1 MNGIRNVK
9 ENEIIFY
16 QDDIKNITINVIYS
30 NEDFWLNQATIADL
44 FGVDRS
50 VITKHLKNI
59 FDEQELDKNST
70 CAKIA
75 QVQIEGNRKVNRQ
88 MEYYSLDAII
98 AVGYRVNS
106 KEATK
111 FRIWATK
118 TLKEYIKKGFVLND
132 DLLKNGKKFGKDYYD
147 ELLERIREIR
157 ASERRSYQKITDI
170 YQTVSADYDKNSEQ
184 TKLFYKMIQNKL
196 HYAITGNTAAEIIYD
211 RANSDK
217 PHMGL
222 TSWKGSPNEK
232 IMRSDTY
239 IAKNYLNKS
248 ELDKLNRLVTM
259 FIDYAEYNT
268 MQENILTM
276 DDLLATTDRF
286 LSFNN
291 SKLLDNAGRISHE
304 LAITKANEEY
314 DKFKIKQDKDYI
326 SDFDEELARYL
337 KGNDSK

>member
-326 SDFDEELARYL
+326 SDFDEELERYL
-337 KGNDSK
+337 KVNDSK

>member
-1 MNGIRNVK
+1 MTEVMNAK

-16 QDDIKNITINVIYS
+16 QDDIKNITINVIYN
-30 NEDFWLNQATIADL
+30 NEDLWLNQTTIAEL
-44 FGVDRS
+44 FCVDRT

-59 FDEQELDKNST
+59 YDEQELDKNLT

-75 QVQIEGNRKVNRQ
+75 QVQTEGNRKVNRKV
-88 MEYYSLDAII
+88 EYYSLDAII

-106 KEATK
+106 KEATR

-132 DLLKNGKKFGKDYYD
+132 DLLKNGKKYGKDYYE

-184 TKLFYKMIQNKL
+184 TKFFYRIIQNKL
-196 HYAITGNTAAEIIYD
+196 HYAITGKTAAEIIYD
-211 RANSDK
+211 RVNSKK
-217 PHMGL
+217 PNMGL
-222 TSWKGSPNEK
+222 TNWDKSPNEK
-232 IMRSDTY
+232 IMRSDTHV
-239 IAKNYLNKS
+239 AKNYLNKN
-248 ELDKLNRLVTM
+248 ELEKLNRLVTM

-268 MQENILTM
+268 MQEKLLTM
-276 DDLLATTDRF
+276 DDLLAITDKF

-291 SKLLDNAGRISHE
+291 SALLDNAGRISHE
-304 LAITKANEEY
+304 LAIAKANEEY
-314 DKFKIKQDKDYI
+314 DKFKIKQDKNYI
-326 SDFDEELARYL
+326 SDFDKELEKYL
-337 KGNDSK
+337 KGNNE